1 MPGGVEQLSTDYQM
15 CNREQI
21 PESNALSAIIS
32 PFW

>member
-21 PESNALSAIIS
+21 PESNALSTIIS